1 MDNPEYI
8 EKIVRIIPKE
18 VDKISG
24 LINQLRDYA
33 NPPALSVSSVMIN
46 EMIDKVLIF
55 LDEEFRSH
63 KILVEKRY
71 AADVRDVWADRDQL
85 EKICMN
91 LFMNAIEAMP
101 DGGEVTVSGYM
112 DGEDEG
118 QTRMYELLESG
129 DVVDCEIVFPA
140 KIGKTWSFKAGVTKF
155 TTAADVDD
163 AITFDAT
170 LKVSGKPTLAATT
183 SV

>member
-1 MDNPEYI
+1 MAKSRSVGTKL
-8 EKIVRIIPKE
+8 KIAAKTGNTKVE
-18 VDKISG
+18 VGG
-24 LINQLRDYA
+24 LK
-33 NPPALSVSSVMIN
+33 SVSG
-46 EMIDKVLIF
+46 IDA
-55 LDEEFRSH
+55 S
-63 KILVEKRY
+63 
-71 AADVRDVWADRDQL
+71 
-85 EKICMN
+85 
-91 LFMNAIEAMP
+91 
-101 DGGEVTVSGYM
+101 GGEVTVSGYM

-118 QTRMYELLESG
+118 QTRMYELMESG